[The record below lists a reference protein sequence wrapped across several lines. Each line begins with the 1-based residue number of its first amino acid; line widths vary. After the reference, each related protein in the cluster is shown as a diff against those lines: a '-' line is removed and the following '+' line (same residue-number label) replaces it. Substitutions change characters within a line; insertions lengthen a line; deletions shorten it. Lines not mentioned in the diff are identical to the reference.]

1 MNNFLFRVFIVVT
14 AILSFTAVAA
24 GAAEI
29 TLEGDV
35 ISVNGV
41 DDNEGLG
48 AFSIVLAYGGNVSI
62 VSVEGD
68 SGFLVASNIQ
78 NEKYETLIAGISG
91 EGITGDIPV
100 ALITKTGT
108 GDIEIFVRELVNAK
122 GDSIPFTN
130 PVYEEEVPDSPS
142 EEIIPTQQSVTLSP
156 EEDATPTPDI
166 TTKPSPVPT
175 GVALDTSVV
184 TSEPM
189 ETIETTSSSTDN
201 GVQVVPET
209 ETEVPQTQSP
219 LGIIVV
225 LIAIGSVFIFIK
237 EK

>member
-1 MNNFLFRVFIVVT
+1 MNIFLFRIFIVVT
-14 AILSFTAVAA
+14 AIMSIVTVAA

-29 TLEGDV
+29 TLENDV

-78 NEKYETLIAGISG
+78 NEKFETLIAGISG

-100 ALITKTGT
+100 ASITKTGT

-130 PVYEEEVPDSPS
+130 PVYEGEVPGSPS
-142 EEIIPTQQSVTLSP
+142 EDIGQTQQSVTLNP
-156 EEDATPTPDI
+156 EEDVTPTPDMTI
-166 TTKPSPVPT
+166 ESSPVPT
-175 GVALDTSVV
+175 EIALDTPVA
-184 TSEPM
+184 TSEPL
-189 ETIETTSSSTDN
+189 ETIEPTPSSTDSD
-201 GVQVVPET
+201 VQVVPET

-219 LGIIVV
+219 LGIIIV
-225 LIAIGSVFIFIK
+225 LIAIGSVFIFKK